1 MNVFLRFFT
10 LAIFSILL
18 FSACK
23 TTAEYGERSLRK
35 PMTSSE
41 YVYHKKES
49 KNRITR
55 STRNS
60 KKEESNIKYVSKSVT
75 YQQEFVVS
83 EAENYKGT
91 PYTYNGKNPKLGF
104 DCSGFVSWVFTKAGY
119 NLSGSSRSQAK
130 MGSKINKN
138 DIAAGDLVFF
148 GENGKVSHVSI
159 VKAVE
164 GKNIFVIHAT
174 SSRGV
179 VIDEINNSDYW
190 GPKFLFARRI
200 LEEKEVALN

>member
-10 LAIFSILL
+10 LAVFTVFL
-18 FSACK
+18 FSSCK

-41 YVYHKKES
+41 YVYHKKENKNS
-49 KNRITR
+49 KTKSSRY
-55 STRNS
+55 S
-60 KKEESNIKYVSKSVT
+60 KKEESITKSVSKSVS
-75 YQQEFVVS
+75 YQQEFVVA

-119 NLSGSSRSQAK
+119 NLSGSSKSQAK

-164 GKNIFVIHAT
+164 GKNIYVIHAT
-174 SSRGV
+174 TSRGV

-200 LEEKEVALN
+200 LEEKEVAVN